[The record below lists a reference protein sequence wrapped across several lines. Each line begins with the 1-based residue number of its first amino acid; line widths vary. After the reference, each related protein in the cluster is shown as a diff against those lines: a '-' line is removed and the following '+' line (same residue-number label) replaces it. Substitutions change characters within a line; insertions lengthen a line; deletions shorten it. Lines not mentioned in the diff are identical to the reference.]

1 MKKPTR
7 RDALLTIG
15 AVAAT
20 RANAQTTRA
29 LDNASLSDVIQELA
43 SGRITA
49 TALTKGYLARIEAYD
64 RDGSKLNAVRELNAD
79 ALTIAAKLD
88 DAKPSVEQ
96 PLAGVPILVKDN

>member
-20 RANAQTTRA
+20 RANAQTTLA

-49 TALTKGYLARIEAYD
+49 TA
-64 RDGSKLNAVRELNAD
+64 
-79 ALTIAAKLD
+79 
-88 DAKPSVEQ
+88 PSST
-96 PLAGVPILVKDN
+96 PYASSMPMRSRSPPSSTTPSRRSNSRWRACRSW